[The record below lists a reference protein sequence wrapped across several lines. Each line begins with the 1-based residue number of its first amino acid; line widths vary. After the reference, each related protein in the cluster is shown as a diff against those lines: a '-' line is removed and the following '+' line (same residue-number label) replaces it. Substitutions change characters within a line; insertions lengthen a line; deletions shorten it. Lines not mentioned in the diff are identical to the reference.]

1 MKNLNVKSTPPAL
14 SFDYEGL
21 KAWAK
26 GITDQYKG
34 VVVRE
39 EDVPG
44 IKSEMA
50 GLNKIKKQLNDARI
64 ATVKQVSAPIREFED
79 KIKEVVGILTDTGT
93 MLDEQVKAHE
103 ERQREERLHQ
113 VQFMVDA
120 AKDEH
125 GVDIH
130 IEINPSWLNKSAKPK
145 TIRAEID
152 QIILAHLK
160 AEREARELEQA
171 RKDRAVAIE
180 QTCAALATQHGI
192 TLPPSQFL
200 RLHDLGIPLDEAN
213 RQIEAAYQTRAA
225 AIQAQKLEERAE
237 SPAPRQMEPVRP
249 VAPRDNKADPRPGN
263 TGPFD
268 EVHTVTLELTYTDSQ
283 ADEVETL
290 LRQLQNAST
299 NLFITDR
306 VKAA

>member
-1 MKNLNVKSTPPAL
+1 MENLNVKSTLPAL

-26 GITDQYKG
+26 GITEQYEG

-39 EDVPG
+39 EDIIG

-64 ATVKQVSAPIREFED
+64 ATVKQVSAPIREFEEQ
-79 KIKEVVGILTDTGT
+79 IKEVVGIITDTRT

-103 ERQREERLHQ
+103 ERQREERRHQ
-113 VQFMVDA
+113 VIFMIDA

-125 GVDIH
+125 GADFP

-180 QTCAALATQHGI
+180 QTCATLAKQHGI

-200 RLHDLGIPLDEAN
+200 RLHDMEIPLGEAN
-213 RQIEAAYQTRAA
+213 KQIEAAYQTRAA
-225 AIQAQKLEERAE
+225 AIQAQKLEEQKD
-237 SPAPRQMEPVRP
+237 APTLQPVEPVRHT
-249 VAPRDNKADPRPGN
+249 APRASKAEPRQNN
-263 TGPFD
+263 TGPF
-268 EVHTVTLELTYTDSQ
+268 EETHTVTLELTYTDSQ
-283 ADEVETL
+283 ADAVETI
-290 LRQLQNAST
+290 LRQLQGAST